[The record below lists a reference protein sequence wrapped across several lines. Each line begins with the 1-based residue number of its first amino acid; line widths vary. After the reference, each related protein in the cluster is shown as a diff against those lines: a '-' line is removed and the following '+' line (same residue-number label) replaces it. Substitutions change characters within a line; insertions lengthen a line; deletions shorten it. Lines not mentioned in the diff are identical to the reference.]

1 MGRKNL
7 QKGSGL
13 VEILVAIFIFSII
26 LGALINA
33 SSAYFSGAG
42 ANLLSTKAA
51 YLAEEGIEAVKTIRD
66 SNWSNISTSTLE
78 DNTDYYLYFD
88 TSSSTNNI
96 WKATTTASII
106 DNNFVRTFKVN
117 SVNRDANGRII
128 SSGGTI
134 DAYTK
139 KLTVSISWVSN
150 NSTTTKSLSTYIT
163 NIL

>member
-1 MGRKNL
+1 MKKKVL

-33 SSAYFSGAG
+33 SSAYFSGVG

-51 YLAEEGIEAVKTIRD
+51 YLAEEGIESVKTIRD
-66 SNWSNISTSTLE
+66 SNWNNISALL
-78 DNTDYYLYFD
+78 DNTNYYLYFD
-88 TSSSTNNI
+88 TASSTNNI

-106 DNNFVRTFKVN
+106 DNNFIRTFKVN
-117 SVNRDANGRII
+117 YVYRDANGRII
-128 SSGGTI
+128 SSGGSLST
-134 DAYTK
+134 TTE
-139 KLTVSISWVSN
+139 KLTVSVSWVSN
-150 NSTTTKSLSTYIT
+150 NSTTTKSLSTYIA